1 MRRRITLLTVI
12 ALFSITLFS
21 GCAKKTLKE
30 DVFEEPI
37 GAAEEAIKEEG
48 PAEVALVEKEP
59 PVVKPIVVPVDELSR
74 MFKEEGRLTPIF
86 FDYDKFSIR
95 DDAKPVL
102 NMIARWLK
110 KNKYV
115 GIRIQGHCDE
125 RGSNEYNIALGER
138 RAQSTKNYLTMLG
151 ISPSR
156 LASISFG
163 EEVPAD
169 PGHSEEAWAKNRRS
183 EFVGTSRE
191 YPED

>member
-30 DVFEEPI
+30 DVFEESI
-37 GAAEEAIKEEG
+37 GAAERAIKEEG

-59 PVVKPIVVPVDELSR
+59 PVVTPIVVPVDELSR
-74 MFKEEGRLTPIF
+74 MFKEEGRLTSIY

-110 KNKYV
+110 KNKDV
-115 GIRIQGHCDE
+115 SIRVQGHADE

-151 ISPSR
+151 ISPRR
-156 LASISFG
+156 LSSISFG
-163 EEVPAD
+163 EEMPAD
-169 PGHSEEAWAKNRRS
+169 SRHSEEAWAKNRRS
-183 EFVGTSRE
+183 EFEGTSR
-191 YPED
+191 